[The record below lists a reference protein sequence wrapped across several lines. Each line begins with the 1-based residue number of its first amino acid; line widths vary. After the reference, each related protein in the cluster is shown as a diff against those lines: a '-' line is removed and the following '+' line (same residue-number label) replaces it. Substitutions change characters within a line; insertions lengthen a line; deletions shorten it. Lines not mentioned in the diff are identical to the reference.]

1 MPGVGNIEPSAAR
14 ILEILQTKDGFL
26 PLTDNSEPEEIAR
39 HLEMSKKTFKKAIGS
54 LYKQKIIMIE
64 KDGIRLIEK

>member
-14 ILEILQTKDGFL
+14 ILEILQAKDGFL

-54 LYKQKIIMIE
+54 LYKQKIVMIE